1 MMLFFGDSLTS
12 GENNHSKSY
21 VSYLNVADRCLNFG
35 VSGTT
40 IGDYSL
46 YPVESNDL
54 LNLLYKNRLFLR
66 TADVVFLEYGI
77 NDITS
82 VAVGYARLIDVIVA
96 LNKCVDFIK
105 QMNSSCRVV
114 FILPAWDLD
123 VIPLLAQSQFRYIK
137 TYLDSL
143 FYNKN
148 EFEEVWIESYKTFAK
163 FAFRKFGEKNLMTL
177 ILNKDFMYYYI
188 SEDGIH
194 PTDFGYQIIADCIKR
209 QMEEKEI

>member
-21 VSYLNVADRCLNFG
+21 VSYLNVADHCLNFG

-82 VAVGYARLIDVIVA
+82 VAVGYARLIDVVVA

-105 QMNSSCRVV
+105 QMNPSCRVV
-114 FILPAWDLD
+114 FIVPTWDLSTIS
-123 VIPLLAQSQFRYIK
+123 VLAHSQFEYIQ
-137 TYLDSL
+137 TYLDSS
-143 FYNKN
+143 FYNKD
-148 EFEEVWIESYKTFAK
+148 EFKKVWIENYKAFAK
-163 FAFRKFGEKNLMTL
+163 FAFKMFGEKNFMTL
-177 ILNKDFMYYYI
+177 ILSKSFMDYYI